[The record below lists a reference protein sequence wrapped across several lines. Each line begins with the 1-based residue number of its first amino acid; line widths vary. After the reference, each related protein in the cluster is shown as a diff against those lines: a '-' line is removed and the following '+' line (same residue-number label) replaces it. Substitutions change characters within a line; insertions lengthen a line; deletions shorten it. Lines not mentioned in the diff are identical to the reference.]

1 MRRPWVLV
9 CLLLFMSSLAAIGI
23 PQLESERSF
32 LNNFKKDSV
41 IARSY
46 QVVEEGFGGAG
57 VWDVILDAPLDLT
70 DEYLRDVLELEEEL
84 REIRVDGARLTKVLS
99 IADADLVMR
108 RSRFA
113 ALLPVGP
120 RLSMMSV
127 SLPSFL
133 KPC

>member
-46 QVVEEGFGGAG
+46 QVVEEEFGGAG

-70 DEYLRDVLELEEEL
+70 DDYLPMF
-84 REIRVDGARLTKVLS
+84 LS
-99 IADADLVMR
+99 
-108 RSRFA
+108 
-113 ALLPVGP
+113 
-120 RLSMMSV
+120 
-127 SLPSFL
+127 
-133 KPC
+133 